1 MFESHIVASTTRR
14 MENAIGVVPGAHC
27 LTQTDVS
34 NILLTLLSSFFLS
47 ALFLHGAT
55 APALA
60 QSVKDAYLLDAR
72 GEVVR
77 NAVFGDAKTGNLC
90 WRTGYWTPALAI
102 SQCDPD
108 IAVRTAP
115 APRKPPV
122 PPAAKSPAR

>member
-1 MFESHIVASTTRR
+1 MFGGHVGTGTAERTEQPITFVSGVHRPGRR
-14 MENAIGVVPGAHC
+14 GGAAA
-27 LTQTDVS
+27 
-34 NILLTLLSSFFLS
+34 LLALLFGSFLQV
-47 ALFLHGAT
+47 AT

-77 NAVFGDAKTGNLC
+77 NTAFGDAKVGNLC